1 VDFALTEDQELLR
14 ESLRVLLARECPPAL
29 LRAHIDDLGAADPL
43 WEHLRGYSA
52 VGTGSMVDLCLVMEQ
67 LGYVAAPARFFASA
81 VLAAP
86 VLEAVGAPMLDDV
99 LAGEQSATV
108 GIAGPSGEW
117 KLGDDEFKSFVPDA
131 ASVDVVLAVVGTGA
145 VMQLSAPEIRRLE
158 TMDTSRPLYDVRT
171 DDDDGAAAVIG
182 RLSGADFDR
191 VIARATVA
199 LAAEQVGTAKRLF
212 EMALAYAKDRVQ
224 FDVPIG
230 SFQAIQHKLAEMSLE
245 VERSWSAVYY
255 AAMAV
260 DAGEADHVRALH
272 AAKAAAGEA
281 AKRCAKD
288 GIQIHGGI
296 GYTWE
301 HDLHLF
307 MRRAFGTETLMGTIG
322 WHHDRIGDLLFDGA

>member
-1 VDFALTEDQELLR
+1 MDFALTEDQELLR
-14 ESLRVLLARECPPAL
+14 ESLRVLLARECPPSV
-29 LRAHIDDLGAADPL
+29 LRAHIDDLSAADPL
-43 WEHLRGYSA
+43 WEHLRGYCA
-52 VGTGSMVDLCLVMEQ
+52 VGTGSMVDLCLVMEE
-67 LGYVAAPARFFASA
+67 LGFVAAPARFFASA

-86 VLEAVGAPMLDDV
+86 VLEAVGSPVLDGV

-108 GIAGPSGEW
+108 GIAGPSGDW
-117 KLGDDEFKSFVPDA
+117 TLGDHDFKSFVPDA
-131 ASVDVVLAVVGTGA
+131 ASVDVVLAVVGSGA
-145 VMQLSAPEIRRLE
+145 VVQLTDPELRRLE

-171 DDDDGAAAVIG
+171 DGAADVLG
-182 RLSGADFDR
+182 QLTPADFDR

-212 EMALAYAKDRVQ
+212 GMALAYAKDRVQ

-255 AAMAV
+255 AAMTV
-260 DAGEADHVRALH
+260 DAAEPEAERAVH

-322 WHHDRIGDLLFDGA
+322 WHHDRIGDLLFAD

>member
-1 VDFALTEDQELLR
+1 
-14 ESLRVLLARECPPAL
+14 
-29 LRAHIDDLGAADPL
+29 
-43 WEHLRGYSA
+43 
-52 VGTGSMVDLCLVMEQ
+52 MVDLCLVMEE
-67 LGYVAAPARFFASA
+67 LGYVAAPSRFFASA

-86 VLEAVGAPMLDDV
+86 VLAAVDAALVDEV

-117 KLGDDEFKSFVPDA
+117 KLGDDQFKSFVPDA
-131 ASVDVVLAVVGTGA
+131 ASVDVVLAVVGSGS
-145 VMQLSAPEIRRLE
+145 VVQLSGPEVRRLE
-158 TMDTSRPLYDVRT
+158 MIDPSRPLYDVRV
-171 DDDDGAAAVIG
+171 DGASAVLG
-182 RLSGADFDR
+182 QLSPEDFDA
-191 VIARATVA
+191 VVARATVA

-212 EMALAYAKDRVQ
+212 EMALAYAKDRIQ

-255 AAMAV
+255 AAMTV
-260 DAGEADHVRALH
+260 DASDPDHARAVH
-272 AAKAAAGEA
+272 AAKAAAGSA

-322 WHHDRIGDLLFDGA
+322 WHHDRLGELLFEARSPV